1 MKNKTLLK
9 DGDKPKPWFVFL
21 DKNEAPVAVMW
32 AMDPDYV
39 CRKYEERHGKRVVAV
54 RAAQ

>member
-1 MKNKTLLK
+1 MKNKIPLK

-54 RAAQ
+54 RAAR